1 MGRGII
7 NNPIPQ
13 EEPMAGENL
22 AKNPD
27 HPITLTDDTINQA
40 VELYPFL
47 VVDCWAEW
55 CGPCKMIG
63 PILESLAQKHAGE
76 IVFAQLDVD
85 KNPQTVATYTI
96 RSIPN
101 LLIFKDGKK
110 VGDIVGAMPEAKLI
124 ERIKTFS

>member
-1 MGRGII
+1 MA
-7 NNPIPQ
+7 
-13 EEPMAGENL
+13 EETL
-22 AKNPD
+22 VTNPD
-27 HPITLTDDTINQA
+27 HPITLTDGDINNA
-40 VELYPFL
+40 VEKYPFL

-63 PILESLAQKHAGE
+63 PILESLAKKHAGE
-76 IVFAQLDVD
+76 IVFAKIDVEN
-85 KNPQTVATYTI
+85 NPQIVSTYGI

-124 ERIKTFS
+124 ERIHSFK